1 MFLNDDDA
9 KQFWKQFPV
18 AERSYDASCHKN
30 VSPRFYA
37 WFTTFGA
44 SNVCALI
51 EMGDNLKVELVTTSF
66 SDRLAYGT
74 IFTGTT
80 FHYKRQR
87 CFLIDDLLFCFG
99 KDMRR
104 AKAKDQL
111 LLEVFQRDLSQIAL
125 CADFVIFGPLARK
138 QYPRFPQS
146 PQPLTQTHTQTQTLP
161 KRPKTNPTAVFQV
174 TAELQNDVY
183 VLSTKEKDGASQYFD
198 IACVP
203 DYQTS
208 VMLNRLFRNIKEND
222 NLDALEESD
231 NEDEFEDDRVDKFV
245 SLEASFPMRCRYHPR
260 FKKWV
265 PVEVA
270 RPDEAVTSR
279 SEVFF

>member
-1 MFLNDDDA
+1 
-9 KQFWKQFPV
+9 
-18 AERSYDASCHKN
+18 
-30 VSPRFYA
+30 
-37 WFTTFGA
+37 
-44 SNVCALI
+44 
-51 EMGDNLKVELVTTSF
+51 
-66 SDRLAYGT
+66 
-74 IFTGTT
+74 
-80 FHYKRQR
+80 
-87 CFLIDDLLFCFG
+87 
-99 KDMRR
+99 
-104 AKAKDQL
+104 
-111 LLEVFQRDLSQIAL
+111 
-125 CADFVIFGPLARK
+125 
-138 QYPRFPQS
+138 
-146 PQPLTQTHTQTQTLP
+146 
-161 KRPKTNPTAVFQV
+161 VFQV

-231 NEDEFEDDRVDKFV
+231 NEEEFEDDRVDKFV
-245 SLEASFPMRCRYHPR
+245 SLEMSFAMRCRYHPR